1 MFCRCKSEACTL
13 VELGLWP
20 ATPTKPVMAFTF
32 GLMEL
37 VEKMFLVAKVSV
49 QQCCASLPGFSN
61 FPISIILM
69 KWCNLT
75 LARASENHNGQVCRS
90 VFLVAQI
97 PDPASCFARISWP
110 TLSIFSFIE

>member
-20 ATPTKPVMAFTF
+20 ATPSKPVMAFTF

-37 VEKMFLVAKVSV
+37 VEKMFLVGKVSV

-61 FPISIILM
+61 FP
-69 KWCNLT
+69 
-75 LARASENHNGQVCRS
+75 VS
-90 VFLVAQI
+90 VLWHC
-97 PDPASCFARISWP
+97 D
-110 TLSIFSFIE
+110 IEI